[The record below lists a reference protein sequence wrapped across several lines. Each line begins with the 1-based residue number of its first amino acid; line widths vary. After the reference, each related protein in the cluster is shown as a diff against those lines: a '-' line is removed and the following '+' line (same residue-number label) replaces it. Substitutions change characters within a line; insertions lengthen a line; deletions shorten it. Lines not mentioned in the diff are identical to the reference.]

1 MKFNKGPEGMA
12 LIDGGR
18 TIVTVNEAHLLHDAE
33 ATRQD
38 QASDG
43 TLTRVTYY
51 DVASGEAVKEYVL
64 PVGPLYPGAKDRG
77 MSSLLSDE
85 EDNLYVLERG
95 YIPGEGNRAEI
106 YAISGEAAT
115 DVLGED
121 RISGAEKPMRKEK
134 IFDFSDLGESCENV
148 EGMAWGDADKQGE
161 KNLYV
166 ISDNNFSDKQKTLIH
181 HLVVSH

>member
-1 MKFNKGPEGMA
+1 MCLVYLYHSPNQEQTRGVKFNKGPEGMA
-12 LIDGGR
+12 LVDGGR

-85 EDNLYVLERG
+85 EDNLYV
-95 YIPGEGNRAEI
+95 
-106 YAISGEAAT
+106 
-115 DVLGED
+115 
-121 RISGAEKPMRKEK
+121 
-134 IFDFSDLGESCENV
+134 
-148 EGMAWGDADKQGE
+148 
-161 KNLYV
+161 
-166 ISDNNFSDKQKTLIH
+166 ISDNNFSDKQKTLVH